1 MIYTQFFPGFS
12 KFLGASSANIEVI
25 NLGNLCE
32 KIISLSGSGLIT
44 KVRDLLLQLDA
55 KYERVTVV

>member
-1 MIYTQFFPGFS
+1 M
-12 KFLGASSANIEVI
+12 I

-55 KYERVTVV
+55 KYEIVTVVLQYLLLL